1 MNESARSFPYSK
13 KCFETTKST
22 MVSGTDMGEEKED
35 EVIVIIDPIT
45 DKRNVRYYCFLREEL
60 KTSFDGSR
68 RLKEWPNGPPIF
80 LLPVA
85 MEKVYYSFMYI
96 DSTTYKR
103 IMLKG
108 KDTIV
113 LVEKRTILIGS
124 SFGVSQLHGSNG
136 DVYTG
141 KSVSRE
147 ILDVE
152 YSQETA
158 DRMIISDEEDMKMT
172 IREIE
177 DTKEENEDEE
187 NTNDFE
193 SEEDD
198 DDSAQTWYNLNGQ
211 LHRDGDLPAVI
222 EEDGTQEWWQNG
234 RLHREN
240 DLPARIDENGT
251 QEWFQNG
258 ERHRDNDLPA
268 VIWPDSQ
275 MWYQNGLLH
284 RDGDLPAVIWSDGT
298 QMWYQ
303 NGRRHRDNNQP
314 AVIDPNGSQ
323 EWWRN
328 DKRHRDN
335 GPAVIWVGGRQEWW
349 RDGSR
354 QPAPQS

>member
-22 MVSGTDMGEEKED
+22 MVSGTDIGEEKED

-85 MEKVYYSFMYI
+85 MERVYYSFMYI

-103 IMLKG
+103 IILKG
-108 KDTIV
+108 KDTII
-113 LVEKRTILIGS
+113 LVEKRTIPIGS

-152 YSQETA
+152 YSQEIA
-158 DRMIISDEEDMKMT
+158 DRMIIADEEDMKMT

-177 DTKEENEDEE
+177 DTKEEEDRDSPEFEE
-187 NTNDFE
+187 NSVEPQF
-193 SEEDD
+193 
-198 DDSAQTWYNLNGQ
+198 WYNRNRQ
-211 LHRDGDLPAVI
+211 LHRDDDLPAVIGEDGTQMWYQNGERHRNNDLPAIIRPNGSQEWYRNGKLHRDNDLPAEI
-222 EEDGTQEWWQNG
+222 EEDGTQKWY
-234 RLHREN
+234 
-240 DLPARIDENGT
+240 
-251 QEWFQNG
+251 QNG
-258 ERHRDNDLPA
+258 ELHRDNDLPA
-268 VIWPDSQ
+268 VIREDGTEEW
-275 MWYQNGLLH
+275 WQNGKRN
-284 RDGDLPAVIWSDGT
+284 RDNGPAMIWV
-298 QMWYQ
+298 
-303 NGRRHRDNNQP
+303 NGRE
-314 AVIDPNGSQ
+314 AWWKNG
-323 EWWRN
+323 
-328 DKRHRDN
+328 KRHRDN
-335 GPAVIWVGGRQEWW
+335 GPAIIREDGSQEWW
-349 RDGSR
+349 QNGVR
-354 QPAPQS
+354 QPAS